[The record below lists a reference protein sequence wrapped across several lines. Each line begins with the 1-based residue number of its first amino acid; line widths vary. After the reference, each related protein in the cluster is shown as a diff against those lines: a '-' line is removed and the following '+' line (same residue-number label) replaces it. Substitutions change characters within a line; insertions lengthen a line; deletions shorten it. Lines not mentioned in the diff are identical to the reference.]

1 MAKGPARIIVNQVT
15 GSSATAMNGF
25 LEVAGNKADVVIAN
39 PNGITVNG
47 GGFINTGRAILTTG
61 KPEFDA
67 GENLEDLRVNGNG
80 TILIDG
86 KGLDG
91 RKADSLA
98 IYTRAARVNAAI
110 WANTLQVTTGANAI
124 EAETGKAVPITPE
137 GKQPEV
143 ALDVSAVGGM
153 YAGRIFLVGTEKGLG
168 FYMDGNVNTDDLI
181 LDADGHLYH
190 SGTIHAAKEADLKVS
205 SIENHGNLVSEG
217 KLKIQSDGNLV
228 NTGTLG
234 AERKLAVHADAIT
247 NDQAVIAS
255 EGSLSMETTGNG
267 TTSLSNREGKI
278 LSNGTTQVR
287 TNSLDNTKGALSSGA
302 DLVLKGN
309 TLTNE
314 EGKITAFGNSQ
325 ITEKEKLNNRSG
337 SLESHG
343 DTVIAGNVVDNHNG
357 TMDAG
362 GSLTVTAAALQLDG
376 TLAAGKD
383 MTLHTGDSV
392 TNDNAE
398 SSYGITR
405 AGGNLFL
412 VTTGTLTNSRKIEA
426 GKTLSIE
433 AGQIENRAEGELNG
447 KSLTLKTQTV
457 TNRGLVNGDRDLS
470 IETGTLLNLETGRIY
485 GEDISIIAGR
495 LENRKDKALEE
506 SLAAA
511 MKTLHDKEKAL
522 DEAYGVDVT
531 AFHSDGEKEAFFKT
545 IEEMTGDYEKAK
557 AEVDGIRKEMEG
569 HPSAALAA
577 RGSMAI
583 AGNTL
588 LNSSGAL
595 LYSGGDMTLAEKE
608 SVINRGGTINAQ
620 GNLSI
625 TAPVISN
632 ENESFSSERVWTSHV
647 TNPRLIRIDQDGHPE
662 RGQAFPESEFSRLS
676 SGYGAY
682 HNKGITP
689 KEPLEEAAYGI
700 ITAPTEEELAE
711 GEDPVDPSLVGTL
724 APNYAYDDPIF
735 QQFGITSMTT
745 ARPKN
750 GDPAQKAWDESYQKI
765 LDALN
770 VKIREYNR
778 EVEAYNNSI
787 GAIEGAKIKNYTI
800 IRTNTHTSEKKV
812 TETKAG
818 ILSGGKNMTL
828 VGNVTNENSR
838 ITAGKILAVQ
848 GNLTNEEAKN
858 RVEKVTFGTTQ
869 ESYTK
874 KKHWP
879 HKAHR
884 RHYRSEIFMTPQKD
898 LENPT
903 SFGVAETKEN
913 SSDTSDSMDI
923 TKAGRENVQSYLNPF
938 QSSKE
943 THPGTAEG
951 DKGTSIPFLSESA
964 LYRLHPEETA
974 TYLVETDP
982 AFTNKHRFLSS
993 DYMYRQMTW
1002 DPDRVTKRLG
1012 DGFYEQELVRQQ
1024 IAGLTGMR
1032 YLNGYTDDEEEY
1044 KALMDA
1050 GIAYAKEYNLK
1061 PGISLTKE
1069 QMASLTSDMVWLET
1083 TTVTVNEKTYEV
1095 LYPKVYLKPG
1105 TMTLTSDGSLISA
1118 DTLVAETKETLENNA
1133 SILGNTV
1140 ALKGNGVI
1148 NLGSILGKDITLK
1161 AERDVIQNG
1170 LITGEDSVALTA
1182 GRDISM
1188 GNTILHGKNQDILD
1202 TTAGIAV
1209 KGKEGVLLMQAGRDM
1224 TLNGATLAALGEKGS
1239 MILSAGHNLTMD
1251 TDTLEARKDMTE
1263 DVDNYI
1269 RTYRKTET
1277 ANTLTAGK
1285 DITMTAGN
1293 NIKARNTS
1301 VSSESGAIA
1310 VKAGNDVTVENG
1322 YHEAIDDY
1330 GLKYKESGFLSHKTT
1345 GIKSH
1350 DESKTAMGSLLS
1362 GDTVA
1367 IVSSGNT
1374 EVTASNVVGTN
1385 GVSIASGKDT
1395 TITSAAEAGQHNY
1408 EKRTRKSGLLGG
1420 GLGFTIGS
1428 EKQKDQYAD
1437 ADVTQKGSSIG
1448 SMAGNVTIQADK
1460 NVHVDASDIIAGKDI
1475 AMTGENVTISS
1486 KGNVYHNDE
1495 KHEYKK
1501 SGLTISIGG
1510 ATIDAMDS
1518 VVQPINRAGEVKDK
1532 RLAGLYA
1539 VKAGQEAS
1547 QIAKTYKNQQDVIDD
1562 LYAKASKEM
1571 DFFAKGRDWEEADK
1585 IKDNQWGGKNTFT
1598 LHADIGSS
1606 HSRAESHSETKE
1618 AAGSHVS
1625 AAGDVTIKATKEDIR
1640 IKGSQMTGENVTLD
1654 AKEDIAVSAAENSH
1668 STRENIK
1675 SSGASLGASI
1685 GAGGLQG
1692 ISASYSKA
1700 KGNIKESETT
1710 YEKSQVAAD
1719 ENLTF
1724 TSGKDTTIAGSEMK
1738 GNRVIGNAGGNLSIE
1753 TKQDKKSYEEKNT
1766 RAGLTINYGVK
1777 NGKTGAVGGASKD
1790 TIQSSYESAA
1800 SQAGIHAGE
1809 GGFHITV
1816 KNNTGLKGGV
1826 IGSDASKDKNNLT
1839 TGTLTWENTQNRS
1852 DYKVGG
1858 MGLSYFP
1865 NDKSNAL
1872 NRRGLRPD
1880 LSPAV
1885 QDKVG
1890 STTKSAIVEGTI
1902 HITNKEQQ
1910 KQTVSGLNRDT
1921 GNSLN
1926 QLQEIFDKAKVQE
1939 KQELVGMLER
1949 YGNQA
1954 IHKYAEN
1961 KGWKDGSTEKMLLH
1975 GVFGALMDNM
1985 AGGNVTAGALAG
1997 SVNEYVMGYLAR
2009 TKGEEWVQ
2017 KHPDTVQ
2024 WISAGVG
2031 AVIGNV
2037 IIENGINGADITING
2052 TKWNFELSESIHEA
2066 SDIIWNFIG
2075 EEDKEKLQQAI
2086 ESNSVTYGISI
2097 LAKYTI
2103 KYYPQMVK
2111 EYPEVF
2117 EGVRDLGNLKS
2128 AYSIA
2133 GYIWLYYE
2141 TRYKNRPDSVG
2152 YNTWLNHEID
2162 GGQRD

>member
-1 MAKGPARIIVNQVT
+1 MNRKAGRTLARKIGAAMMAGLFMADSAVFAAAPIMPDAGAPASRHPLVQETANGIPLVHIAAPSASGVSRNDYDRFNVPEKGAILNNSYTLSKTELAGYVQGNPNMAKGPARIIVNQVT

-25 LEVAGNKADVVIAN
+25 LEVAGNRADVVIAN

-61 KPEFDA
+61 KPEFGA
-67 GENLEDLRVNGNG
+67 KENLEDLRVNGNG
-80 TILIDG
+80 TVLIDG

-110 WANTLQVTTGANAI
+110 WANTLQVTTGANTI

-137 GKQPEV
+137 GKKPEV

-168 FYMDGNVNTDDLI
+168 FHMDGNVNTDDLI

-190 SGTIHAAKEADLKVS
+190 SGTIHAAREADLEIS
-205 SIENHGNLVSEG
+205 SMENQGALVSEG

-234 AERKLAVHADAIT
+234 AGKELAVHADAIT

-255 EGSLSMETTGNG
+255 EGSLSMETTRKGM
-267 TTSLSNREGKI
+267 TSLSNREGKI

-287 TNSLDNTKGALSSGA
+287 TNSLDNTKGTLSSGA
-302 DLVLKGN
+302 DLVLEGN

-337 SLESHG
+337 SLDSHG

-383 MTLHTGDSV
+383 MTLHTGDSM

-405 AGGNLFL
+405 AGENLSIE
-412 VTTGTLTNSRKIEA
+412 TTGTLTNSKKIEA

-433 AGQIENRAEGELNG
+433 AAQIENRTEGELNG
-447 KSLTLKTQTV
+447 KSLSLKTQTMM
-457 TNRGLVNGDRDLS
+457 NRGLVNGDRDLS
-470 IETGTLLNLETGRIY
+470 IETGTLLNLETGWIY
-485 GEDISIIAGR
+485 GEDISVNASR
-495 LENRKDKALEE
+495 LENRKDKSLEE

-511 MKTLHDKEKAL
+511 MKTLQNKEKAL
-522 DEAYGVDVT
+522 DDAYGVDVT
-531 AFHSDGEKEAFFKT
+531 AFHSDEEKEAFFKT
-545 IEEMTGDYEKAK
+545 IEEKTGDYEKAK
-557 AEVDGIRKEMEG
+557 AEVDGIRKEMES

-577 RGSMAI
+577 RGSLTMT
-583 AGNTL
+583 GNTL

-595 LYSGGDMTLAEKE
+595 LYSGGDMTLTEKG

-647 TNPRLIRIDQDGHPE
+647 TNPKLIRIDQDGHPE
-662 RGQAFPESEFSRLS
+662 KGQAFPESEFSRLS

-750 GDPAQKAWDESYQKI
+750 GDPAQKVWDESYRKI
-765 LDALN
+765 LDSLN

-828 VGNVTNENSR
+828 VGDVTNENSR
-838 ITAGKILAVQ
+838 ITAGKTLAVR
-848 GNLTNEEAKN
+848 GNLTNEETKN
-858 RVEKVTFGTTQ
+858 RMEKVTFGTTQ

-874 KKHWP
+874 KKHFP

-898 LENPT
+898 LENPA

-913 SSDTSDSMDI
+913 SSDMSDPMDI
-923 TKAGRENVQSYLNPF
+923 TKAGRENIQSYLNPF
-938 QSSKE
+938 QSGNE
-943 THPGTAEG
+943 THPGTVAG

-964 LYRLHPEETA
+964 LYSLHPEETA

-1044 KALMDA
+1044 KALMDRGLA
-1050 GIAYAKEYNLK
+1050 FAKEYNLK

-1083 TTVTVNEKTYEV
+1083 TTVTVNGKTYEV

-1105 TMTLTSDGSLISA
+1105 TMTLKSDGGLISA
-1118 DTLVAETKETLENNA
+1118 NTLLTDTKDALVNQGTLKGNTIIAKAKNIVNKGTIFGNDISLKAEQDISHRGIIEGE
-1133 SILGNTV
+1133 NTV
-1140 ALKGNGVI
+1140 AL
-1148 NLGSILGKDITLK
+1148 
-1161 AERDVIQNG
+1161 E
-1170 LITGEDSVALTA
+1170 A
-1182 GRDISM
+1182 GRDITVK
-1188 GNTILHGKNQDILD
+1188 NTIRHGKNQDILD

-1209 KGKEGVLLMQAGRDM
+1209 KGNEGVLLMQAGRDM
-1224 TLNGATLAALGEKGS
+1224 TLTGATLSALGEKGS

-1251 TDTLEARKDMTE
+1251 TDALEARKDMTE
-1263 DVDNYI
+1263 NSDNYI

-1285 DITMTAGN
+1285 DVTMTAGN
-1293 NIKARNTS
+1293 NIKARNTAI
-1301 VSSESGAIA
+1301 SSENGTIG
-1310 VKAGNDVTVENG
+1310 VKAGNDVKIENG
-1322 YHEAIDDY
+1322 YQEVADDY

-1345 GIKSH
+1345 GFKSH
-1350 DESKTAMGSLLS
+1350 DERKTAMGSLLS

-1367 IVSSGNT
+1367 IVSASNT
-1374 EVTASNVVGTN
+1374 EVTASDIVGTN
-1385 GVSIASGKDT
+1385 DVSIASGKDT
-1395 TITSAAEAGQHNY
+1395 AITSAEEVEQHDY
-1408 EKRTRKSGLLGG
+1408 EKRVRKSGFLGG

-1428 EKQKDQYAD
+1428 EK
-1437 ADVTQKGSSIG
+1437 
-1448 SMAGNVTIQADK
+1448 
-1460 NVHVDASDIIAGKDI
+1460 
-1475 AMTGENVTISS
+1475 
-1486 KGNVYHNDE
+1486 
-1495 KHEYKK
+1495 
-1501 SGLTISIGG
+1501 
-1510 ATIDAMDS
+1510 
-1518 VVQPINRAGEVKDK
+1518 R
-1532 RLAGLYA
+1532 
-1539 VKAGQEAS
+1539 
-1547 QIAKTYKNQQDVIDD
+1547 
-1562 LYAKASKEM
+1562 
-1571 DFFAKGRDWEEADK
+1571 
-1585 IKDNQWGGKNTFT
+1585 
-1598 LHADIGSS
+1598 
-1606 HSRAESHSETKE
+1606 
-1618 AAGSHVS
+1618 
-1625 AAGDVTIKATKEDIR
+1625 
-1640 IKGSQMTGENVTLD
+1640 
-1654 AKEDIAVSAAENSH
+1654 
-1668 STRENIK
+1668 
-1675 SSGASLGASI
+1675 
-1685 GAGGLQG
+1685 
-1692 ISASYSKA
+1692 
-1700 KGNIKESETT
+1700 
-1710 YEKSQVAAD
+1710 
-1719 ENLTF
+1719 
-1724 TSGKDTTIAGSEMK
+1724 
-1738 GNRVIGNAGGNLSIE
+1738 
-1753 TKQDKKSYEEKNT
+1753 
-1766 RAGLTINYGVK
+1766 
-1777 NGKTGAVGGASKD
+1777 
-1790 TIQSSYESAA
+1790 
-1800 SQAGIHAGE
+1800 
-1809 GGFHITV
+1809 
-1816 KNNTGLKGGV
+1816 
-1826 IGSDASKDKNNLT
+1826 
-1839 TGTLTWENTQNRS
+1839 
-1852 DYKVGG
+1852 
-1858 MGLSYFP
+1858 
-1865 NDKSNAL
+1865 
-1872 NRRGLRPD
+1872 
-1880 LSPAV
+1880 
-1885 QDKVG
+1885 
-1890 STTKSAIVEGTI
+1890 
-1902 HITNKEQQ
+1902 
-1910 KQTVSGLNRDT
+1910 
-1921 GNSLN
+1921 
-1926 QLQEIFDKAKVQE
+1926 
-1939 KQELVGMLER
+1939 
-1949 YGNQA
+1949 
-1954 IHKYAEN
+1954 
-1961 KGWKDGSTEKMLLH
+1961 
-1975 GVFGALMDNM
+1975 
-1985 AGGNVTAGALAG
+1985 
-1997 SVNEYVMGYLAR
+1997 
-2009 TKGEEWVQ
+2009 
-2017 KHPDTVQ
+2017 
-2024 WISAGVG
+2024 
-2031 AVIGNV
+2031 
-2037 IIENGINGADITING
+2037 
-2052 TKWNFELSESIHEA
+2052 
-2066 SDIIWNFIG
+2066 
-2075 EEDKEKLQQAI
+2075 
-2086 ESNSVTYGISI
+2086 
-2097 LAKYTI
+2097 
-2103 KYYPQMVK
+2103 
-2111 EYPEVF
+2111 
-2117 EGVRDLGNLKS
+2117 
-2128 AYSIA
+2128 
-2133 GYIWLYYE
+2133 
-2141 TRYKNRPDSVG
+2141 
-2152 YNTWLNHEID
+2152 
-2162 GGQRD
+2162 